1 MLSSY
6 ACSHAKVEAVQPEL
20 VPASVKV
27 WNLVGAEANFIN
39 NAVKTATNPN
49 CDQTTQRN
57 GTTAASLTT
66 ANPFA
71 TTDVPT
77 STDDEDLELS
87 EDNSTHSFGT
97 TPTLDN
103 TSTNSSEEVPTNTT
117 AETFIPTDTSIND
130 TTAAFT
136 DETTDTAEPISK
148 NATID
153 TDTSI
158 SANVTTADAEDEDAF
173 TSATVDTATS
183 ISTDA
188 TTDDIE
194 DVSTSA
200 PTDDAEDAPTNAT
213 VDTATSIFTN
223 TTADDVEA
231 ISNNATTD
239 DTEDLLTNTTAYTI
253 EPIPNNESIDTATS
267 ISTNAAANNAE
278 GFLTNATTDNMV
290 DIPTNATLEAAN
302 TTEHIPAATEQQT
315 QDINGTATLATATDT
330 SAHEFAEHCNV
341 AAHFDM
347 EKGECVCNNPEMD
360 AKKRNPREFYRYS
373 EGDVCY
379 SCQGLNS
386 TTAVVFI
393 LDESG
398 TVKRSGW
405 RAQKTFMQQLLDLM
419 GDIKVGIVVIA
430 GDSYVAVPLDDYRK
444 NKKAIEYV

>member
-1 MLSSY
+1 MVHLLQLITTLLFLRIMLSSY

-39 NAVKTATNPN
+39 NAVKTATNLN
-49 CDQTTQRN
+49 CDQTTQHN
-57 GTTAASLTT
+57 GTSLTT

-71 TTDVPT
+71 TTDIPT

-87 EDNSTHSFGT
+87 EDNSTHSFAT
-97 TPTLDN
+97 TPSLDN
-103 TSTNSSEEVPTNTT
+103 TSTNNSEEVSTDTT

-130 TTAAFT
+130 TTAIPTSAAMYNTTLAFT
-136 DETTDTAEPISK
+136 DETTDTVEPVSK

-158 SANVTTADAEDEDAF
+158 STNVTTDEAEDEDAF
-173 TSATVDTATS
+173 TSATLDTATS

-200 PTDDAEDAPTNAT
+200 TTDDAEDAPTNAT
-213 VDTATSIFTN
+213 IDTATSIFTN
-223 TTADDVEA
+223 TTADDVEG

-239 DTEDLLTNTTAYTI
+239 DTEDLLTNTTAYTT
-253 EPIPNNESIDTATS
+253 EPIPNNETIDTATS
-267 ISTNAAANNAE
+267 ISTNAAANNGEIFPA
-278 GFLTNATTDNMV
+278 NATTDNTV

-315 QDINGTATLATATDT
+315 QDVNGTATLANATDT
-330 SAHEFAEHCNV
+330 SAHEYTEHCNA

-347 EKGECVCNNPEMD
+347 ERAECVCNNPEMD
-360 AKKRNPREFYRYS
+360 AKKRNPREFNRNPEVATS
-373 EGDVCY
+373 KKVMF
-379 SCQGLNS
+379 
-386 TTAVVFI
+386 AI
-393 LDESG
+393 LAK
-398 TVKRSGW
+398 V
-405 RAQKTFMQQLLDLM
+405 QIQPQLLYLFLM
-419 GDIKVGIVVIA
+419 KVEPSKDQDG
-430 GDSYVAVPLDDYRK
+430 
-444 NKKAIEYV
+444 EQ